1 MNQYETIGDGI
12 MDDAKYLFL
21 SDSKEKKDISRSAR
35 KKVTHTGC
43 TLPSDYLSAKQKRKL
58 NGEVFSVNI
67 KKPMKYAAFKLLSR
81 DIQQQYL
88 DFVASEFSCSQRDF
102 AVDIL
107 GVHDDTLHRYI
118 IKVGLH
124 SPWIRGRHLKLQ
136 KNKWA
141 KFIAGQYASESDEK
155 AHSEANNISHVDT
168 LGDAANTQEP
178 AVGPEKAIADCWA
191 DAGKTFYEEQLAMA
205 KKRAEELQLRLNK
218 LTSELG
224 TAYPQIEMGRFVPAQ
239 VSCTIDEAVT
249 EQPYTTRSF
258 MVELRNVRNWN
269 DIVRAASAFSLP
281 ESNIVLIQVTEDYS
295 YGDCVGAGEMNH
307 EEV

>member
-1 MNQYETIGDGI
+1 

-21 SDSKEKKDISRSAR
+21 SDSKEKKDIARSAR

-67 KKPMKYAAFKLLSR
+67 KKPMKYAAFKLLPR

-88 DFVASEFSCSQRDF
+88 DFVTSEFSCGQRDF
-102 AVDIL
+102 AMDIL
-107 GVHDDTLHRYI
+107 GVHDYTLHRYI
-118 IKVGLH
+118 VKVGLR
-124 SPWIRGRHLKLQ
+124 SPWKQGKHYKLK

-141 KFIAGQYASESDEK
+141 KFITGQYASESDEK
-155 AHSEANNISHVDT
+155 AHSEANDISREDT
-168 LGDAANTQEP
+168 LCDAENTQVP
-178 AVGPEKAIADCWA
+178 AVEPEKAIADCWA

-224 TAYPQIEMGRFVPAQ
+224 TSCPPIEMGHFVPAQ
-239 VSCTIDEAVT
+239 VNCTIDEAVT
-249 EQPYTTRSF
+249 EQPYTTRTF
-258 MVELRNVRNWN
+258 MVELRNVRNWD

-281 ESNIVLIQVTEDYS
+281 ESNIVLIQVTEDHG
-295 YGDCVGAGEMNH
+295 YGDCVVADEMNR
-307 EEV
+307 EEE